1 MSNILGTGNYM
12 VGDNLSYQS
21 SSKSMLSTIKIDNND
36 AEDQCIISNNFIV
49 EKSSLKTGSGIEI
62 QQKNSIVPSITIHNH
77 KDSIINFIDTGF
89 GECKTIEKVCPKPT
103 FKSHLYKENYLNE
116 FKTETEKALIRN
128 HLGIYGKS
136 ETIALIKQE
145 IDNCQSFI
153 KKEEVKEMITNLDFV
168 NSTLKAFVDYQIPEK
183 LFKL

>member
-1 MSNILGTGNYM
+1 MSNILETGNYM

-36 AEDQCIISNNFIV
+36 VEDQCSISNNFII
-49 EKSSLKTGSGIEI
+49 EKSSLKTESGIEI
-62 QQKNSIVPSITIHNH
+62 QQKNSINQ

-136 ETIALIKQE
+136 ETVALIKQE